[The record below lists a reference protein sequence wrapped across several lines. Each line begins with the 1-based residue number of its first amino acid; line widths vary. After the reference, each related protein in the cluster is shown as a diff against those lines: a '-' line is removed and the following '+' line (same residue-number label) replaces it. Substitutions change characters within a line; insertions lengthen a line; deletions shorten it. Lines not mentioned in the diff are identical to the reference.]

1 MTGMISDKHRG
12 TLLAGW
18 LLLSGAIACAQQVPY
33 FDGSQAFEL
42 LEKQV
47 ALGPRFPGSPGH
59 SALVSMLTEY
69 LEPRAHELKIQSTSR
84 SHPYQDG
91 PLPIINILARFNP
104 TARKHVLL
112 LAHYDTRAMAD
123 KDPDRGNRSRPILG
137 ANDGASGVAV
147 LLVLADIFA
156 GDAPPIGVDLLFV
169 DAEDVGRSSDLENFS
184 LGTKA
189 FLPEMSSL
197 LGGIR
202 PEYAVL
208 VDMVGDAELT
218 LPVEYYSWRDARE
231 LVNRIWNLAR
241 DLGYSQFRFEMG
253 AAIYDDHVPL
263 LEAGIPAVDI
273 IDFDYPNT
281 EENYWHTLED
291 TPDKCSAESLEAV
304 GTVLTTLIYSER
316 P

>member
-1 MTGMISDKHRG
+1 MFSRTQGCS
-12 TLLAGW
+12 LLVGW
-18 LLLSGAIACAQQVPY
+18 LLLGGVVVCGQQVPY
-33 FDGSQAFEL
+33 FDGSRAFEL

-59 SALVSMLTEY
+59 AALVSLLTGY
-69 LEPRAHELKIQSTSR
+69 LEPRAHELKIQPTSQN
-84 SHPYQDG
+84 HPYEAG

-104 TARKHVLL
+104 QARKHVLL
-112 LAHYDTRAMAD
+112 LAHDDPRAIAD
-123 KDPDRGNRSRPILG
+123 QDPDPGNRSKPILG

-147 LLVLADIFA
+147 LLMLADIFA
-156 GDAPPIGVDLLFV
+156 GEAPPIGVDLLLV
-169 DAEDVGRSSDLENFS
+169 DAEDQGRSGDLDNFC
-184 LGTKA
+184 LGIKA
-189 FLPEMSSL
+189 FLPEMNEL
-197 LGGIR
+197 LGGVR
-202 PEYAVL
+202 PQYAVL

-218 LPVEYYSWRDARE
+218 LPMEYHSWRDARQ
-231 LVNRIWNLAR
+231 LVRRIWNLAQE
-241 DLGYSQFRFEMG
+241 LGYDQFRFEMG
-253 AAIYDDHVPL
+253 PAVYDDHVPL

-281 EENYWHTLED
+281 EKNYWHTLED

>member
-1 MTGMISDKHRG
+1 MFSRKQARS
-12 TLLAGW
+12 LLVGW
-18 LLLSGAIACAQQVPY
+18 LLLGGVVVCGQQVPY
-33 FDGSQAFEL
+33 FDGSRAFEL

-59 SALVSMLTEY
+59 AALVSLLTDY
-69 LEPRAHELKIQSTSR
+69 LEPRAHELKIQTTSR

-91 PLPIINILARFNP
+91 PLPITNILARFNP

-112 LAHYDTRAMAD
+112 LAHYDTRAIAD
-123 KDPDRGNRSRPILG
+123 QDPDPGNRSKPILG

-147 LLVLADIFA
+147 LLMLADIFA
-156 GDAPPIGVDLLFV
+156 RDVPPIGVDLLFV
-169 DAEDVGRSSDLENFS
+169 DAEDVGRSGDLENFS

-189 FLPEMSSL
+189 FLPEMNEL
-197 LGGIR
+197 LGGVR
-202 PEYAVL
+202 PQYAVL

-218 LPVEYYSWRDARE
+218 LPMEYNSWRDARK

-241 DLGYSQFRFEMG
+241 ELGYSQFRFEMG
-253 AAIYDDHVPL
+253 AQIYDDHVPL

-281 EENYWHTLED
+281 EKNYWHTLED
-291 TPDKCSAESLEAV
+291 TPDKCSAGSLEAV

>member
-1 MTGMISDKHRG
+1 MSSRKQGCS
-12 TLLAGW
+12 LLVGW
-18 LLLSGAIACAQQVPY
+18 LLLGGVVVCGQQVPY
-33 FDGSQAFEL
+33 FDGSRAFEL

-59 SALVSMLTEY
+59 AALVSLLTDY
-69 LEPRAHELKIQSTSR
+69 LEPRAHELKIQTTSR
-84 SHPYQDG
+84 SHPYKDG
-91 PLPIINILARFNP
+91 LLPITNILARFNP
-104 TARKHVLL
+104 PARKHVLL
-112 LAHYDTRAMAD
+112 LAHYDTRAIAD
-123 KDPDRGNRSRPILG
+123 QDPDPGNRSKPILG

-147 LLVLADIFA
+147 LLMLADIFA
-156 GDAPPIGVDLLFV
+156 RDVPPIGVDLLFV
-169 DAEDVGRSSDLENFS
+169 DAEDVGRSGDLENFS

-189 FLPEMSSL
+189 FLPEMNEL
-197 LGGIR
+197 LGGVR
-202 PEYAVL
+202 PQYAVL

-218 LPVEYYSWRDARE
+218 LPMEYNSWRDARK
-231 LVNRIWNLAR
+231 LVSRIWNLAR
-241 DLGYSQFRFEMG
+241 ELGYSQFRFEMG
-253 AAIYDDHVPL
+253 AQIYDDHVPL

-281 EENYWHTLED
+281 EKNYWHTLED

>member
-1 MTGMISDKHRG
+1 MIGMFSRKQG
-12 TLLAGW
+12 CSLLVGW
-18 LLLSGAIACAQQVPY
+18 LLLGGVIVCGQQVPY
-33 FDGSQAFEL
+33 FDGSRAFEL

-47 ALGPRFPGSPGH
+47 DLGPRFPGSPGH
-59 SALVSMLTEY
+59 AALVSLLTDY
-69 LEPRAHELKIQSTSR
+69 LEPRAHELKIQTTSL
-84 SHPYQDG
+84 SHPYEDG
-91 PLPIINILARFNP
+91 PLPITNILARFNP
-104 TARKHVLL
+104 PARKHVLL
-112 LAHYDTRAMAD
+112 LAHYDTRAIAD
-123 KDPDRGNRSRPILG
+123 QDPDPGNRSKPILG

-147 LLVLADIFA
+147 LLMLADIFA
-156 GDAPPIGVDLLFV
+156 RDVPPIGVDLLFV
-169 DAEDVGRSSDLENFS
+169 DAEDVGRSGDLENFS

-189 FLPEMSSL
+189 FLPEMNEL
-197 LGGIR
+197 LGGVR
-202 PEYAVL
+202 PQYAVL

-218 LPVEYYSWRDARE
+218 LPIEYNSWRGARK

-253 AAIYDDHVPL
+253 AQIYDDHVPL

-281 EENYWHTLED
+281 EKNYWHTLED

>member
-1 MTGMISDKHRG
+1 MFSRKQGCS
-12 TLLAGW
+12 LLVGW
-18 LLLSGAIACAQQVPY
+18 LLLGGVIVCGQQVPY
-33 FDGSQAFEL
+33 FDGSRAFEL

-59 SALVSMLTEY
+59 AALVSLLTDY
-69 LEPRAHELKIQSTSR
+69 LEPRAHELKIQTTSL
-84 SHPYQDG
+84 SHPYEDG
-91 PLPIINILARFNP
+91 PLPITNILARFNP
-104 TARKHVLL
+104 PARKHVLL
-112 LAHYDTRAMAD
+112 LAHYDTRAIAD
-123 KDPDRGNRSRPILG
+123 QDPDPGNRSKPILG

-147 LLVLADIFA
+147 LLMLADIFA
-156 GDAPPIGVDLLFV
+156 RDVPPIGVDLLFV
-169 DAEDVGRSSDLENFS
+169 DAEDMGRSGDLENFS

-189 FLPEMSSL
+189 FLPEMNEL
-197 LGGIR
+197 LGGVR
-202 PEYAVL
+202 PQYAVL

-218 LPVEYYSWRDARE
+218 LPIEYNSWRGARK
-231 LVNRIWNLAR
+231 LVSRIWNLAR

-253 AAIYDDHVPL
+253 AQIYDDHVPL

-281 EENYWHTLED
+281 EKNYWHTLED